1 MENVQRI
8 LPWIRFL
15 WNNENRCFH
24 LESNMSLL
32 YIKTTDNQWSF
43 HASSGK
49 GKCKLISPFSLLMSY
64 IHSWK
69 RCRKKTEWRIT
80 NLRKSF
86 WKFGFS
92 LTNTSL
98 TTCHEFI
105 RDPIQISEISGKAPS
120 WLQQVWVN
128 KSAITNALFFLLS
141 VKSLF
146 K

>member
-86 WKFGFS
+86 WKFWLLFNKHQFNNMSWVHKRPHPNQWNQWESSQLASAGLSQQKCNYKCTFFS
-92 LTNTSL
+92 SL
-98 TTCHEFI
+98 
-105 RDPIQISEISGKAPS
+105 SEI
-120 WLQQVWVN
+120 
-128 KSAITNALFFLLS
+128 TF
-141 VKSLF
+141 
-146 K
+146 